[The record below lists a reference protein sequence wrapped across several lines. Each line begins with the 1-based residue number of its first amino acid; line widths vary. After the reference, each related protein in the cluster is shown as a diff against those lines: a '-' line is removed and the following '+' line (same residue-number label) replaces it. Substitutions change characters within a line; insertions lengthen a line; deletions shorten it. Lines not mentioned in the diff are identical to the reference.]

1 MKKISSKLYS
11 YGNYTKDKVSSK
23 YKNNKLY
30 QLKKSGF
37 LILKNIFNSRDC
49 DVAKSKIDIIYKKQ
63 IKEFGGEKN
72 LKIIDDNN
80 VVRALFCY
88 DDYFKKFLFNSKIKS
103 MLKECFEG
111 RYIINLQNA
120 PINRAY
126 SAHFGSAWHRDLPFQ
141 TFVSSKPIAMNVLVC
156 LDDFTKQNGAT
167 FVVPKSHKVEHLPNK
182 VNLKNTK
189 QLIAKKGD
197 VIFLDAMLYH
207 RAGENLTSKDRN
219 LIVNMFTLP
228 FVKPQL
234 NYSKML
240 KKKSYKNKKLFELIG
255 SDLNIEE
262 SVYNWRMRRK
272 KRYINN
278 PNYFNKKSG

>member
-11 YGNYTKDKVSSK
+11 YGRYTRNKISSK
-23 YKNNKLY
+23 YKDNKLS
-30 QLKKSGF
+30 QLKKLGF
-37 LILKNIFNSRDC
+37 LILRNIFTINDC
-49 DVAKSKIDIIYKKQ
+49 DVAKSKIDKIYKKQ

-72 LKIIDDNN
+72 LKSIDDNN

-88 DDYFKKFLFNSKIKS
+88 DNYFNKFFMNSKIKN
-103 MLKECFEG
+103 MLKECFGG
-111 RYIINLQNA
+111 RYILNLQNA

-156 LDDFTKQNGAT
+156 LDDFTKENGAT
-167 FVVPKSHKVEHLPNK
+167 FVVPTSHKVEYLPNK
-182 VNLKNTK
+182 INPKKTK

-234 NYSKML
+234 NYSKMI
-240 KKKSYKNKKLFELIG
+240 KKSEKDKKLFDLIG

-278 PNYFNKKSG
+278 PNYFNKKNG

>member
-11 YGNYTKDKVSSK
+11 YGRYTKNKISSK
-23 YKNNKLY
+23 YKDNKLS
-30 QLKKSGF
+30 QLKKLGF
-37 LILKNIFNSRDC
+37 LIYRNIFTINDC
-49 DVAKSKIDIIYKKQ
+49 DIAKSKIDMIYKKQ

-72 LKIIDDNN
+72 LKSIDDNN

-88 DDYFKKFLFNSKIKS
+88 DNYFNKFFMNSKIKS
-103 MLKECFEG
+103 MLKECFGG
-111 RYIINLQNA
+111 RYILNLQNA

-141 TFVSSKPIAMNVLVC
+141 TFTSSKPIAMNVLVC
-156 LDDFTKQNGAT
+156 LDDFTKENGAT
-167 FVVPKSHKVEHLPNK
+167 FVVPKSHEVEYLPNK
-182 VNLKNTK
+182 INQKKTK

-240 KKKSYKNKKLFELIG
+240 KKKSFQDKKLFDLIG

-272 KRYINN
+272 KRYINK
-278 PNYFNKKSG
+278 PNYFNKKNG

>member
-1 MKKISSKLYS
+1 MYSYGRYTKNKISSKY
-11 YGNYTKDKVSSK
+11 KD
-23 YKNNKLY
+23 NKLS
-30 QLKKSGF
+30 QLKKLGF
-37 LILKNIFNSRDC
+37 LIYRNIFTINDC
-49 DVAKSKIDIIYKKQ
+49 DIAKSKIDMIYKKQ

-72 LKIIDDNN
+72 LKSIDDNN

-88 DDYFKKFLFNSKIKS
+88 DNYFNKFFMNSKIKS
-103 MLKECFEG
+103 MLKECFGG
-111 RYIINLQNA
+111 RYILNLQNA

-141 TFVSSKPIAMNVLVC
+141 TFTSSKPIAMNVLVC
-156 LDDFTKQNGAT
+156 LDDFTKENGAT
-167 FVVPKSHKVEHLPNK
+167 FVVPKSHKVEYLPNK
-182 VNLKNTK
+182 INQKTK

-240 KKKSYKNKKLFELIG
+240 KKIFP
-255 SDLNIEE
+255 
-262 SVYNWRMRRK
+262 R
-272 KRYINN
+272 
-278 PNYFNKKSG
+278 